1 MTQKKRNGLWLRSK
15 ETQEKMEIRSK
26 LMQRARRGDINA
38 QKVLAEAPYRIKVF
52 TVKEIEAYETEIV

>member
-15 ETQEKMEIRSK
+15 ETQQKMEIRSK

-38 QKVLAEAPYRIKVF
+38 QKVLAAAPYRIKVF